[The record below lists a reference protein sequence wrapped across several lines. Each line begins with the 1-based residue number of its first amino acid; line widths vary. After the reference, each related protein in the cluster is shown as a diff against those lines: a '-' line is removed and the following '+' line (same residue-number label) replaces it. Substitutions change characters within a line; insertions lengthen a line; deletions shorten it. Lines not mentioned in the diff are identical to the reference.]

1 LVDKKGS
8 LLGNRWFLGTAI
20 KSWLRAG
27 PYPDTRKQKDAAPK
41 TTEGLPEKEEKLMR
55 RTIAL
60 FTAMAMMVLVAAS
73 VALAATVT
81 CPVATSSSIFCNG
94 TIGDDTMTGTDRT
107 YTISDGVDSISWG
120 DKIFGSGGNDT
131 LNALGGPDDLNG
143 GPGTDKL
150 DGGAGDDRYLFT
162 GSWGVDTITAD
173 ASGND
178 SIVFSLASTQALVVD
193 LVASSFRD
201 EAKSGTNTL
210 NLGVTRF
217 PIIENVIGGVEND
230 TFYGTLVSNSL
241 SGNGGNDKLNGRS
254 GDDSLL
260 GGDGDDE
267 LHGLF
272 GRDFF
277 YGGSGND
284 KINAD
289 DNAADG
295 AISCG
300 SGWDTVYYDRGLEVP
315 ASDCEKIIS
324 F

>member
-1 LVDKKGS
+1 
-8 LLGNRWFLGTAI
+8 
-20 KSWLRAG
+20 
-27 PYPDTRKQKDAAPK
+27 
-41 TTEGLPEKEEKLMR
+41 MR

-73 VALAATVT
+73 VALAAVIS
-81 CPVATSSSIFCNG
+81 CPNGLNGACQGTS
-94 TIGDDTMTGTDRT
+94 GDDTMTG
-107 YTISDGVDSISWG
+107 SDAVYNTGDWG
-120 DKIFGSGGNDT
+120 SAHGDIINSLGGSDT
-131 LNALGGPDDLNG
+131 LNARGAADDLNG
-143 GPGTDKL
+143 GIGNDKL
-150 DGGAGDDRYLFT
+150 DGGEGDDTYRFT

-210 NLGVTRF
+210 NWGVTRF
-217 PIIENVIGGVEND
+217 PLIENAIGGVEND
-230 TFYGTLVSNSL
+230 TFYGTFGYNRLW
-241 SGNGGNDKLNGRS
+241 GNEGNDKLFGRG

-267 LHGLF
+267 LHGLE
-272 GRDFF
+272 GRDSF

-289 DNAADG
+289 DNVADG
-295 AISCG
+295 TISCG
-300 SGWDTVYYDRGLEVP
+300 NGYDTVYYDRGYEVP